1 MALEKKSFWSGMLVS
16 SAITAVTGTVAALY
30 ADHAY
35 KKMKKE
41 EERKTKELG
50 DNLVLHV
57 EKVRSMAKA
66 KGSDMVIFD
75 AYIDKLIDNTAKLYD
90 EENPEKRK
98 VLQEEN
104 VELKKRIADM
114 M

>member
-16 SAITAVTGTVAALY
+16 SAITAITGTVATLY

-41 EERKTKELG
+41 EERKKKELK
-50 DNLVLHV
+50 DDLVLHV

-75 AYIDKLIDNTAKLYD
+75 AYIDKLLDNTAKLYD
-90 EENPEKRK
+90 EEDPVRRK
-98 VLQEEN
+98 VLQKEN
-104 VELKKRIADM
+104 EELKTRIADM

>member
-1 MALEKKSFWSGMLVS
+1 MALEKKSFWLGVLVS
-16 SAITAVTGTVAALY
+16 SAITAITGTVTTLC

-50 DNLVLHV
+50 DDLVLHV

-66 KGSDMVIFD
+66 KGSDMIIFD
-75 AYIDKLIDNTAKLYD
+75 AYIDKLLDNTAKLYD
-90 EENPEKRK
+90 EEDPEKRK

-104 VELKKRIADM
+104 VELKKRILDM